1 MEDKWREF
9 VNTNRDEF
17 ENDSPEDR
25 FFKKIAPVLKSEKS
39 PKMIR
44 LSVVWQMAAAFLIL
58 FGITLFFLMSKD
70 DSVKEV
76 RLAEKNNSKDN
87 RLVLADV
94 NPELAETEYYYVT
107 QIDQLMQEVE
117 SRHLT
122 PEIKEIL
129 EQLDVEFKMLEK
141 EMGEN
146 VNKDQI
152 IEALIENYRLKIKL
166 LEKLLNS
173 YETNTDEKENQNP
186 A

>member
-1 MEDKWREF
+1 MEDKWRKFANE
-9 VNTNRDEF
+9 NRDEF
-17 ENDSPEDR
+17 EKDSPKDL
-25 FFKKIAPVLKSEKS
+25 FFEKIAPVIKFEKT
-39 PKMIR
+39 PKMVR
-44 LSVVWQMAAAFLIL
+44 LSVVWQMAAAILVL

-70 DSVKEV
+70 DSVNKNKTAKET
-76 RLAEKNNSKDN
+76 KIKDN
-87 RLVLADV
+87 RFVLANV

-129 EQLDVEFKMLEK
+129 EQLDGEFKMLQK

-166 LEKLLNS
+166 LEKILNS
-173 YETNTDEKENQNP
+173 YETNTDEKENKNP